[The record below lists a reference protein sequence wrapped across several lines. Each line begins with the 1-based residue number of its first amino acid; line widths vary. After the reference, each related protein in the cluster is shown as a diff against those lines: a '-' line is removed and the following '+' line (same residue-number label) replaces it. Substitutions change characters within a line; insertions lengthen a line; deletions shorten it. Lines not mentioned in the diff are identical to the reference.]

1 MGLDNYWVK
10 IIDSGDGREIIP
22 MDELPDGERP
32 AFDPPLYVCGGLFSG
47 GDYSFRGKVYVGLIL
62 EVTGYSLYDEHIEN
76 DGILAIADAL
86 EDFIARHDADL
97 EAALTNLSC
106 FCEREPEEVRDLAR
120 MFRAFG
126 EAGAALE
133 AWA

>member
-10 IIDSGDGREIIP
+10 ISDRGDGREIVP
-22 MDELPDGERP
+22 MEELPEGERP
-32 AFDPPLYVCGGLFSG
+32 VFDPPLYVCGGLLSG

-62 EVTGYSLYDEHIEN
+62 DVTGHSLYDEYIEN

-86 EDFIARHDADL
+86 EDFIARHEVDL
-97 EAALTNLSC
+97 EAALADLPC
-106 FCEREPEEVRDLAR
+106 FFEREPEEVRDLAR

-126 EAGAALE
+126 DAGAALE
-133 AWA
+133 SWW